1 MVKEGEIT
9 RCGTCFSSELVTVL
23 DLGSQPLAEGMG
35 DTKTYPLRL
44 VKCLACS
51 LVQLSYI
58 VPQAEVFPWK
68 HPFTTGNSTA
78 NRKHFHGLALKVRDM
93 TSPGDLVVDIG
104 ANDGTF
110 LAELSM
116 VAPTLKVV
124 GVEPTWQAE
133 KARAKGLGIVGEFF
147 TSGIARRIT
156 QHQGLATVVTA
167 SNVLAHVPDP
177 HDFLHGVGW
186 LLDPREGVFIT
197 ENHDWESIER
207 GLQVDTIYHE
217 HLRYYS
223 VGSLAFQLAR
233 SSFNVMKVEPTEQ
246 HGGSFRTYARPQKN
260 DSLASRAG
268 EARAKLLNLVNG
280 LHAEGKVIYGVGAA
294 TRAST
299 LIHWAQ
305 LAPFLDRILEVST
318 SDKIGYLM
326 PGTDVPV
333 VDEKV
338 MFTDP
343 PDYALMLSWH
353 IAQPIMRS
361 YVNKG
366 YNGDFIIPLP
376 DPHIVKGYNNSTVE
390 DIRA

>member
-1 MVKEGEIT
+1 MVKDGEVT
-9 RCGTCFSSELVTVL
+9 RCGTCFSGELVTVL
-23 DLGSQPLAEGMG
+23 DLGRQPLAEAMN
-35 DTKTYPLRL
+35 DTTAYPLKL
-44 VKCLACS
+44 VKCLSCS

-68 HPFTTGNSTA
+68 HPFTTGNSMA
-78 NRKHFHGLALKVRDM
+78 NRKHFHELALKVRSL
-93 TSPGDLVVDIG
+93 TSPGDLVIDIG
-104 ANDGTF
+104 CNDGTF
-110 LAELSM
+110 LSELLL
-116 VAPTLKVV
+116 VAPTLKVL

-133 KARAKGLGIVGEFF
+133 RAEKLGIPVVKEFF
-147 TSGIARRIT
+147 DTRVARRIV
-156 QHQGLATVVTA
+156 HKHGLATVVTS

-177 HDFLHGVGW
+177 HDFIHGVGW

-233 SSFNVMKVEPTEQ
+233 ASFNVMKVEATEQ
-246 HGGSFRTYARPQKN
+246 HGGSFRTYARPQGH

-268 EARAKLLNLVNG
+268 EVRAKLFDLVDG
-280 LHAEGKVIYGVGAA
+280 LYSSGKRIYGVGAA

-299 LIHWAQ
+299 LIHWAG
-305 LAPFLDRILEVST
+305 LDPFLDCILEVSI

-326 PGTDVPV
+326 PGTKVPV

-338 MFTDP
+338 MFTEP

-353 IAQPIMRS
+353 IAAPIMRS
-361 YVNKG
+361 YVNRG
-366 YNGDFIIPLP
+366 YNGDFIMPLP
-376 DPHIVKGYNNSTVE
+376 EPHIVE